1 MNTPQ
6 GIIEQIKLAKLALT
20 KGNDELKTLGVKKAN
35 AERTYKI
42 ELRKEL
48 LKLRLEKHP
57 VAIIQDLAK
66 GDERISYLRLERDLA
81 ENSYN
86 VCQEAIRNTRQEI
99 EVLRSLLTW
108 QRVELGN
115 S

>member
-1 MNTPQ
+1 MNPQ
-6 GIIEQIKLAKLALT
+6 EIIQKIEYAKLALT
-20 KGNDELKTLGVKKAN
+20 KGNDQLKTLGVKKAD
-35 AERTYKI
+35 AEKNYKI

-48 LKLRLEKHP
+48 LRLRLEKQP

-66 GDERISYLRLERDLA
+66 GEERISQLRLERDLA

-86 VCQEAIRNTRQEI
+86 VCQEAMRNTRLEI
-99 EVLRSLLTW
+99 ELLRSLLTW

>member
-1 MNTPQ
+1 MNPQ
-6 GIIEQIKLAKLALT
+6 QIIEQIQAAKVALQ
-20 KGNDELKTLGVKKAN
+20 KGNDNLKTLGVKKAD
-35 AERTYKI
+35 AEKKYKI

-48 LKLRLEKHP
+48 LKLRLEKYP

-66 GDERISYLRLERDLA
+66 GEEKISQLRLERDLT
-81 ENSYN
+81 ENSYT
-86 VCQEAIRNTRQEI
+86 VCQEAMRNTRLEL
-99 EVLRSLLTW
+99 ETLRSLLTW

>member
-1 MNTPQ
+1 MNPQ
-6 GIIEQIKLAKLALT
+6 EIMQKIEYAKLALT

-35 AERTYKI
+35 AERTYRMEK
-42 ELRKEL
+42 RKEL
-48 LKLRLEKHP
+48 LKLRLEKCP
-57 VAIIQDLAK
+57 VAIIQDIAK
-66 GDERISYLRLERDLA
+66 GDERISYLGLQRDLA

-86 VCQEAIRNTRQEI
+86 VCQEAIRNTRLEI
-99 EVLRSLLTW
+99 EILRSLLTW